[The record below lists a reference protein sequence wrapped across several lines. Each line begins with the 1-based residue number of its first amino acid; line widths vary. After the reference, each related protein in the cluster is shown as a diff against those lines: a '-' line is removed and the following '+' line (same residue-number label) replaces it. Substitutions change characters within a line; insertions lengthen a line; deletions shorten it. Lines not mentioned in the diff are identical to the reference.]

1 MNKVK
6 TSVAEMFIDDDD
18 ILYIKIL
25 LNALLTIEA
34 VHEYFSVTLELLS
47 EKKAIILF
55 DGTEKYQLTWEAKAL
70 CASKDVTE
78 ARIAIAFVTNSISNK
93 VKFNLYLNVYK
104 PAGPTKMFSSQKDGL
119 DWLKIFYVIPGDKLI
134 RQNKK

>member
-6 TSVAEMFIDDDD
+6 TLVAEMFIDDDD

-47 EKKAIILF
+47 EKKALNLF

-104 PAGPTKMFSSQKDGL
+104 PAVPTKMFSSQKDG
-119 DWLKIFYVIPGDKLI
+119 
-134 RQNKK
+134 

>member
-1 MNKVK
+1 MHYLQSKPYMSIFQLHWN
-6 TSVAEMFIDDDD
+6 
-18 ILYIKIL
+18 Y
-25 LNALLTIEA
+25 
-34 VHEYFSVTLELLS
+34 YP
-47 EKKAIILF
+47 EKKGLILF

-119 DWLKIFYVIPGDKLI
+119 DWLKIFYVMPGDKLI
-134 RQNKK
+134 RQKKK